1 MKQLKTWALM
11 LAGLPASIFA
21 QTVNI
26 NLGEEH
32 QLIRGFG
39 GINFPGWIDD
49 LNESQR
55 ATAFGNGDNQL
66 GLSVLRIHVDPNES
80 AWSREVATAQ
90 YAAKQGAY
98 VFASPWSPPSSI
110 AEKFTRN
117 GQANQT
123 RVRHDGY
130 DAYAKHL
137 NKFVSYMKDN
147 GVELYGISIQNE
159 PDYASEWTWWTSSE
173 MITFLKNNASSINC
187 RIIAPE
193 SFQYTKSVSD
203 PIIKDAQAWAN
214 VDILGTHLYGTQV
227 SQFSYPL
234 YESNNKGKE
243 LWMTEVYYPNSSSD
257 ADTWPEALEVA
268 DHISNAMVV
277 GNFQA
282 YVWWYIRRSY
292 SFIKDNGNITKR
304 GYCMAQFSKFIRP
317 GFVRVGA
324 TQHPGNDNNLNVS
337 AYKKENDVVIVAV
350 NRNSSAKTLTFS
362 IPNSEITEWEQY
374 VTDGS
379 RNVKKESNV
388 AGSTSFQLTLSSKSA
403 VTLVGKGKKGAPKVS
418 ITSPTSTDD
427 IEAGSDIQFVVEA
440 TDEDGSIQSV
450 SFYDGT
456 TLLGESTNAP
466 YTFAISGLEAGNHT
480 LKAVAKD
487 NEGNESSAS
496 VTINAHEPQTPYGGT
511 PQTIPGKIEAENYDN
526 GGNGYAYYDTD
537 EGNKG
542 EVYRNDDVDLDA
554 AADGNG
560 YVIGWTISGEWLEYT
575 VNVEETDIYEWTARV
590 SCSNDNSAF
599 HLYIDGKEITESIKV
614 PNYEDWKTYNNL
626 TGKTTTA
633 IEKGTHVLRLE
644 VDGSYFNLDWIE
656 FKGEKT
662 GNQSI
667 LSEADKYQGEFTVF
681 ALDGK
686 NVGAI
691 SIKNGSEVKA
701 ELKKLGLTK
710 GTYVL
715 SSPSET
721 FKVEINE

>member
-1 MKQLKTWALM
+1 M
-11 LAGLPASIFA
+11 
-21 QTVNI
+21 
-26 NLGEEH
+26 
-32 QLIRGFG
+32 
-39 GINFPGWIDD
+39 
-49 LNESQR
+49 
-55 ATAFGNGDNQL
+55 
-66 GLSVLRIHVDPNES
+66 
-80 AWSREVATAQ
+80 
-90 YAAKQGAY
+90 
-98 VFASPWSPPSSI
+98 
-110 AEKFTRN
+110 
-117 GQANQT
+117 
-123 RVRHDGY
+123 
-130 DAYAKHL
+130 
-137 NKFVSYMKDN
+137 
-147 GVELYGISIQNE
+147 
-159 PDYASEWTWWTSSE
+159 
-173 MITFLKNNASSINC
+173 
-187 RIIAPE
+187 
-193 SFQYTKSVSD
+193 
-203 PIIKDAQAWAN
+203 
-214 VDILGTHLYGTQV
+214 
-227 SQFSYPL
+227 
-234 YESNNKGKE
+234 
-243 LWMTEVYYPNSSSD
+243 
-257 ADTWPEALEVA
+257 
-268 DHISNAMVV
+268 
-277 GNFQA
+277 
-282 YVWWYIRRSY
+282 
-292 SFIKDNGNITKR
+292 
-304 GYCMAQFSKFIRP
+304 
-317 GFVRVGA
+317 
-324 TQHPGNDNNLNVS
+324 
-337 AYKKENDVVIVAV
+337 
-350 NRNSSAKTLTFS
+350 
-362 IPNSEITEWEQY
+362 
-374 VTDGS
+374 
-379 RNVKKESNV
+379 KKESNV

-418 ITSPTSTDD
+418 IPSPTSTDD

-466 YTFAISGLEAGNHT
+466 YTFAISGLEAGSHT
-480 LKAVAKD
+480 LKAIAKD

-496 VTINAHEPQTPYGGT
+496 VAINVHEPQTPYGGT

-599 HLYIDGKEITESIKV
+599 QLYIDGKEITESIKV

-626 TGKTTTA
+626 TGKSTTA

-701 ELKKLGLTK
+701 ELKKLGLVK